1 MSTLLSFFSR
11 YYIHRCA
18 TDTGYLQGTFPTRSS
33 SIRESFIST
42 TVSPIVT
49 DFSKPQGKK
58 FSEFPT
64 CPADLKDRRHRG
76 PEIVSG
82 HRLCRL
88 LILTIRDSL
97 QVIRILRKRAFKAS
111 MLNVCQLLFYVN

>member
-1 MSTLLSFFSR
+1 M
-11 YYIHRCA
+11 
-18 TDTGYLQGTFPTRSS
+18 RSS
-33 SIRESFIST
+33 SNRESIIST
-42 TVSPIVT
+42 TVSQIVT
-49 DFSKPQGKK
+49 DFSKPLEKK

-64 CPADLKDRRHRG
+64 CPADPKDRRHRG

-82 HRLCRL
+82 HRLYRL

-97 QVIRILRKRAFKAS
+97 QVFRILRKRAIKAS